1 MSYRS
6 LLSKVDYNKIVHTVK
21 DDVTSE
27 ELEILMLHL
36 MVTLAYRDIAKEYK
50 QLDSY
55 MTEVSLDRNML
66 FLYVIL
72 CLDALKLKSV
82 DKERLIRNIL
92 IAVLTFLS
100 MNNIRKIDSVD
111 SLFKLLPEWKL
122 RELMVQYLHY
132 CI

>member
-21 DDVTSE
+21 NDVTSE